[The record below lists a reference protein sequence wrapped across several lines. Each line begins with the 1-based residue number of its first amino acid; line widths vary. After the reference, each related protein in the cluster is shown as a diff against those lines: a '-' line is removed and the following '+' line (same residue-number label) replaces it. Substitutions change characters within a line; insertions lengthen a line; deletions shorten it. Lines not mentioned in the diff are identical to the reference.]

1 MIDKNIIKGIVIE
14 WLEEIKKKRVIP
26 RDAGVGLKRYI
37 EYKHVVALTGM
48 RRSGKTYLMFQFI
61 QGLLKENPN
70 NVFYIN
76 FEDERLSFVDVMDMG
91 FIYETFLELRN
102 PEGRIYFF
110 LDEVQHIKGWE
121 KWVSRMY
128 EKGLK
133 FFVSGS
139 NASLLSSEYSSAL
152 TGRHISF
159 RVFPLSFKEFIGFKS
174 EELLR
179 EESFYLP
186 DKRARIKM
194 HLEEFITNG
203 GLPEVV
209 YEDRKDILQQYFNDI
224 LVRDIIFRYRLKFK
238 ETLKTLAIYLLTNTS
253 SLTSL
258 YSLKRAMGER
268 SINTIKS
275 YVSYLEESFLLFRLP
290 FFSFSVKRQM
300 LNPFKVYATDTG
312 LRNAVSFQVSSDY
325 GKLYENVVAVELIR
339 RGKEIYY
346 WRDYEQREVDFVVKE
361 GLNVTHLI
369 QVCYKIEDPKVK
381 KREVKALLK
390 ASSELRCQDLHII
403 TKDYEAVEKDKKG
416 LPPVKFTPLWKWLCL
431 LE

>member
-14 WLEEIKKKRVIP
+14 WLEEIKKKRVMP

-102 PEGRIYFF
+102 PTGQIYFF

-139 NASLLSSEYSSAL
+139 NASLLNSEYSSVL

-159 RVFPLSFKEFIGFKS
+159 RVFPLSFKEFIRFKS

-179 EESFYLP
+179 EESLYLP
-186 DKRARIKM
+186 DKRAKIKM
-194 HLEEFITNG
+194 HLEEFISNG

-275 YVSYLEESFLLFRLP
+275 YLSYLEESFLLFRLP

-325 GKLYENVVAVELIR
+325 GKLYENVVAVELKR

-361 GLNVTHLI
+361 GLDVTRLI
-369 QVCYKIEDPKVK
+369 QVCYNIEDPKVN

-390 ASSELRCQDLHII
+390 ASSELRCQDLLII
-403 TKDYEAVEKDKKG
+403 TKDYEAVEKDKKE

-431 LE
+431 PE